1 MQTLSA
7 WLRLFPALLAAVRG
21 LEEAIPL
28 PAAGKTKLDLLVA
41 IIRTAYDAE
50 EAIRKEIPWD
60 RLVAI
65 VTTAVKV
72 IVEAFNA
79 LGIFSRNQQP
89 AH

>member
-7 WLRLFPALLAAVRG
+7 WLKLFPALLAAVRG

-28 PAAGKTKLDLLVA
+28 PAAGKAKLDLLVA

-60 RLVAI
+60 RLVGI

-79 LGIFSRNQQP
+79 LGIFSRSQEP